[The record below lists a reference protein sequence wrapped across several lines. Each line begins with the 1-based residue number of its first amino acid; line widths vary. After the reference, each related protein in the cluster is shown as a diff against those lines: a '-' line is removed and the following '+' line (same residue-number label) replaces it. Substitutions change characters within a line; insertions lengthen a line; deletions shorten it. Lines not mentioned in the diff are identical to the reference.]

1 MSPEALKGIAEYIT
15 NMADKIAE
23 FTKSPWFYVLVTLAV
38 LGVLAL
44 ILYRI
49 YIALRNKRLG
59 NIEYSREFSEV
70 GVYEGD
76 EVELIETVRNTSS
89 FPLLWVDIES
99 YFYNELELEEYE
111 RDPDDK
117 NSMQYLISRFN
128 LWPYMQIRRRHKVI
142 CKKRG
147 HYNLHVASIYSK
159 SGPLAQDAPAE
170 IFVYPKAI
178 PLDMQDFAQGR
189 LQGDYV
195 SRRPL
200 YQDPFSFAGIRDYR
214 FGDQISQINFKA
226 SARVPF
232 GGAATSPFKVN
243 SREFCA
249 SRRMM
254 IYMDFHVPMGMSID
268 GAEYNRRAEQGLSFC
283 AALVRDAAYGGFRV
297 GFSANCKSENGV
309 QALRFPCESGEAHM
323 LSILKGMAC
332 MNLREGGSFA
342 SLLERAV
349 TEGMSDTEI
358 LIVAFADNPEVQA
371 RTDALERL
379 GNSVQVIIL
388 EGEEVLLD
396 GE

>member
-38 LGVLAL
+38 LGMFAL

-142 CKKRG
+142 CKQRG
-147 HYNLHVASIYSK
+147 H
-159 SGPLAQDAPAE
+159 
-170 IFVYPKAI
+170 
-178 PLDMQDFAQGR
+178 
-189 LQGDYV
+189 
-195 SRRPL
+195 
-200 YQDPFSFAGIRDYR
+200 
-214 FGDQISQINFKA
+214 
-226 SARVPF
+226 
-232 GGAATSPFKVN
+232 
-243 SREFCA
+243 
-249 SRRMM
+249 
-254 IYMDFHVPMGMSID
+254 
-268 GAEYNRRAEQGLSFC
+268 
-283 AALVRDAAYGGFRV
+283 
-297 GFSANCKSENGV
+297 
-309 QALRFPCESGEAHM
+309 
-323 LSILKGMAC
+323 
-332 MNLREGGSFA
+332 
-342 SLLERAV
+342 
-349 TEGMSDTEI
+349 
-358 LIVAFADNPEVQA
+358 
-371 RTDALERL
+371 
-379 GNSVQVIIL
+379 
-388 EGEEVLLD
+388 
-396 GE
+396 

>member
-23 FTKSPWFYVLVTLAV
+23 FTRSPWFYVLVTLAV
-38 LGVLAL
+38 LGLLAL

-59 NIEYSREFSEV
+59 NIEYSREFSEM

-254 IYMDFHVPMGMSID
+254 IYMDFHLPMGMSMD
-268 GAEYNRRAEQGLSFC
+268 GNEYNRRGEEGLSFC

-297 GFSANCKSENGV
+297 GFAANCKSQNGEMS
-309 QALRFPCESGEAHM
+309 LRFPCESGEAHM
-323 LSILKGMAC
+323 LAILREMAC
-332 MNLREGGSFA
+332 ITPREGGSFA
-342 SLLERAV
+342 SLLENAV
-349 TEGMSDTEI
+349 TEGIADTEI
-358 LIVAFADNPEVQA
+358 VIVAFAENPDVQA

-388 EGEEVLLD
+388 EGEEVYD